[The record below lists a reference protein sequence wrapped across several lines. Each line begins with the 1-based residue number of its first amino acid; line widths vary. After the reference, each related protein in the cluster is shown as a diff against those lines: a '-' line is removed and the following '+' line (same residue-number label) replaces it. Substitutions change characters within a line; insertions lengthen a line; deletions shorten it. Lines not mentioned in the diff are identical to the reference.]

1 MGKIDD
7 LIAELCPDGVE
18 YRALGDVGTFTR
30 GSGIQKK
37 DFVEAGEPCI
47 HYGQIYTRFG
57 MTTDHALSFIPEAQ
71 YKRCKIALPNDV
83 VIAITSENVEDV
95 CTPLVWEGTTPVAV
109 SGHACFFHSD
119 VNPRYIAYCFGTEGF
134 WKQKKKIARGAKV
147 IEVKPTDLATI
158 QIPVPPMEIQQEIV
172 RILDSFAELE
182 TELETELEAR
192 RAQYAYYRDKLLDF
206 TERESVSWLK
216 LGEFATVNT
225 GSKPKTFD
233 ESAGLYEFINAG
245 TTPSGYLDDF
255 NTEGDTVTTPSRGQG
270 GIGYVGYSAN
280 RFWCGPLCYRIKSS
294 DGGISNKY
302 LYYVMQ
308 GRSWKIRTLMK
319 EGGTPAV
326 NARDLK
332 QLEIPVPPLSEQRH
346 IVDILDRFEALTTSL
361 SDGLP
366 AEIEARRQQYEH
378 YRDKLLDFSRKVA

>member
-1 MGKIDD
+1 MSKIDE
-7 LIAELCPDGVE
+7 LIAGLCPDGVD
-18 YRALGDVGTFTR
+18 YRKLDSMLSYEQPGKYLVK
-30 GSGIQKK
+30 S
-37 DFVEAGEPCI
+37 
-47 HYGQIYTRFG
+47 
-57 MTTDHALSFIPEAQ
+57 TDYSPSF
-71 YKRCKIALPNDV
+71 R
-83 VIAITSENVEDV
+83 
-95 CTPLVWEGTTPVAV
+95 TPVLTAGKTFILGYTDEEEGIYNASV
-109 SGHACFFHSD
+109 DNPVILLDDFTTANRWITFPFKVKSSATKLLHCKDESLYSFKYLFYLLQVNSYSPMEHS
-119 VNPRYIAYCFGTEGF
+119 RQWISAFS
-134 WKQKKKIARGAKV
+134 Q
-147 IEVKPTDLATI
+147 IEV
-158 QIPVPPMEIQQEIV
+158 PVPPIEVQREVV
-172 RILDSFAELE
+172 RIIDSFA
-182 TELETELEAR
+182 ELEAR

>member
-216 LGEFATVNT
+216 IKDVAKVLRGSYITKKDVVPGDIPVVLG
-225 GSKPKTFD
+225 
-233 ESAGLYEFINAG
+233 G
-245 TTPSGYLDDF
+245 TTPAYYHNASNHEGEGVVISRSG
-255 NTEGDTVTTPSRGQG
+255 
-270 GIGYVGYSAN
+270 AN
-280 RFWCGPLCYRIKSS
+280 AGFASYWDQPIFVS
-294 DGGISNKY
+294 DGFVVEGSSKALTKY
-302 LYYVMQ
+302 LFHWLGSSHGALGGMRRGSGVPHITGKM
-308 GRSWKIRTLMK
+308 LK
-319 EGGTPAV
+319 ES
-326 NARDLK
+326 
-332 QLEIPVPPLSEQRH
+332 QIPVPPLSEQRH
-346 IVDILDRFEALTTSL
+346 IVDILDRFEAFTTSL

-378 YRDKLLDFSRKVA
+378 YRDKLLDFPRKVA